1 MKQRIFMMCLLLLSG
16 VIMVPS
22 LMAETLKVA
31 GNDFNPDVSFEDTQ
45 FPGMTSG
52 TI

>member
-1 MKQRIFMMCLLLLSG
+1 
-16 VIMVPS
+16 MVPS